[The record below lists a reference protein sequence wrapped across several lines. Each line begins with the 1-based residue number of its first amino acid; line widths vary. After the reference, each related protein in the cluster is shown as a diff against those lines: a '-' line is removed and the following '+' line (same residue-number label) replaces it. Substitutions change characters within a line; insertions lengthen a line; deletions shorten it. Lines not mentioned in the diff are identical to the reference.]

1 MFSYNLGSTPNN
13 DLLVHLKPSYWFSA
27 HLHCKFAAIVHHDNL
42 HHYFPTYLPENKPHF
57 NIPANPVSSIHGQQA
72 NKKIKI
78 DNPDEIVMEDSDHDE
93 EHDINTAPTSNENST
108 NPDEILMEE
117 EDSEEEPKEDNH
129 PSMNSSNNPEE
140 IVIEDDDDDDNKGN
154 DGNDNSKD
162 DIKNSEDAA
171 EEENK
176 GMNEE
181 KDIELS
187 DNSSSDLKRK
197 IDENS
202 NKTEDSTLSHKTTKF
217 LALDKCLPRRQFL
230 QIIDIPTKSELT
242 SPSTNNNHESKE
254 GEGEGEGEDQTNEPS
269 TYEEPQFSFEYDTEW
284 LAITRAFSKY
294 PLFESS
300 NPVNIPSI
308 SQMKR

>member
-117 EDSEEEPKEDNH
+117 EDSEEELKEDNH

-230 QIIDIPTKSELT
+230 QVRI
-242 SPSTNNNHESKE
+242 N
-254 GEGEGEGEDQTNEPS
+254 
-269 TYEEPQFSFEYDTEW
+269 
-284 LAITRAFSKY
+284 
-294 PLFESS
+294 
-300 NPVNIPSI
+300 
-308 SQMKR
+308 